1 MNTGRYT
8 LKSFLTDHNLDQIII
23 PEIQRDYVWQ
33 EENVKKL
40 LISIKENSEDR
51 TTILKELMMIYLIN
65 LLPKQ
70 EQH

>member
-33 EENVKKL
+33 EENVTKL
-40 LISIKENSEDR
+40 LISIFENS
-51 TTILKELMMIYLIN
+51 K
-65 LLPKQ
+65 KQ
-70 EQH
+70 T